1 MDIVTLALAK
11 KYTKDTAIQFGA
23 VKGAPCKVV
32 GSSVNEDGD
41 TVLELSWEND
51 EGEKRRSFVVI
62 RKGTDGISIKSVE
75 VDEENH
81 LIIEYSNGDKLDAG
95 YIEATDKL
103 SEDLI
108 ATVSIGTVT
117 PGKKYEK
124 GTTLETII
132 KDILI
137 KTENPVGNISLV
149 PSTSIYDIVNDEVNE
164 ITIHTTLTRKTY
176 DISKLQFYVG
186 STLLKEVT
194 TGISKGGSFECSYK
208 PETPIKA
215 TTTFKIVVTDTE
227 GNTGG
232 SSTTI
237 NFVANSYYGI
247 VESIVGEPT
256 EAIIKTLNKNLK
268 TTKGFVYKNIYCDY
282 NKIVYAYPTT
292 LGALSYIKDK
302 VNNFTYYPGSF
313 TRTTINVD
321 GIPYYVYTQNDAS
334 AAENVELTFE

>member
-11 KYTKDTAIQFGA
+11 KFTKDTAIQFGA

-32 GSSVNEDGD
+32 GSSENEDGD
-41 TVLELSWEND
+41 TVLELAWEND
-51 EGEKRRSFVVI
+51 EGEKRRTFVVI
-62 RKGTDGISIKSVE
+62 KRGTDGISIKSVE

-81 LIIEYSNGDKLDAG
+81 LIIEYSNGDKFDAG

-132 KDILI
+132 RDMLI

-149 PSTSIYDIVNDEVNE
+149 PSTSIYDIVNDEVKE

-176 DISKLQFYVG
+176 DIAKLEFYVG

-194 TGISKGGSFECSYK
+194 TGIEKGGSFECTYK

-247 VESIVGEPT
+247 IDPTVGSPT
-256 EAIIKTLNKNLK
+256 ESMVKALLKNLK
-268 TTKGFVYKNIYCDY
+268 LSKGFVYKNIVADF
-282 NKIVYAYPTT
+282 NKVVYAYPTSF
-292 LGALSYIKDK
+292 GALSSIKD
-302 VNNFTYYPGSF
+302 VPNNINYTNSF
-313 TRTTINVD
+313 SRTTINID
-321 GIPYYVYTQNDAS
+321 GIPYYVYTQTDPS
-334 AAENVELTFE
+334 AADGVELTFA